1 MLDEVK
7 DKIRKW
13 RYQISYN
20 GNRYSMDD
28 VVDMLNDIG
37 ESVDKAD
44 AEIEELKKE
53 FDDTISERDYYM
65 ERYHEEIGC

>member
-28 VVDMLNDIG
+28 IVDMLDDIG

-44 AEIEELKKE
+44 AKIGELKE
-53 FDDTISERDYYM
+53 GSNESM
-65 ERYHEEIGC
+65 L

>member
-28 VVDMLNDIG
+28 IVDMLNDIG

-44 AEIEELKKE
+44 AKIEELKE
-53 FDDTISERDYYM
+53 GLNESM
-65 ERYHEEIGC
+65 L

>member
-28 VVDMLNDIG
+28 IVDMLNDIG

-44 AEIEELKKE
+44 AKIGELKE
-53 FDDTISERDYYM
+53 GLNESM
-65 ERYHEEIGC
+65 L

>member
-13 RYQISYN
+13 KYQISYN

-28 VVDMLNDIG
+28 IVDMLDDIG

-44 AEIEELKKE
+44 AKIGELK
-53 FDDTISERDYYM
+53 
-65 ERYHEEIGC
+65 EESNESML

>member
-13 RYQISYN
+13 RYNITYF

-28 VVDMLNDIG
+28 IVDMLNDIG

-44 AEIEELKKE
+44 AKLEELKE
-53 FDDTISERDYYM
+53 DM
-65 ERYHEEIGC
+65 